1 MNKKIALA
9 SGILVATSIASLIS
23 FFVFVFLLT
32 VFKDLG
38 MRDDYSLTLS
48 TWLAIILYLLIM
60 AYRLHGLLRQYKDS

>member
-9 SGILVATSIASLIS
+9 SGILIAASIASLIS
-23 FFVFVFLLT
+23 VLVFVFLLAG
-32 VFKDLG
+32 FKDLG